1 MFQKICNLVKKKTR
15 MSLYSYLMQDLD
27 DRIDVGSI
35 IELDGYDTRC
45 VVVSMY
51 NKNTLLMLQLIY
63 YDQYLNQEAEPE
75 FDFVTSKKEVRYV
88 GDTDK
93 KEFNLYMIKLLMTK
107 QLEKSVTREELKN
120 LTENETLV
128 NIKHQNVFTVF
139 MTGLTAVGIVLT
151 VFAFTRGEP
160 LGLIGIPLAVFSV
173 LSIKI
178 FVDSDWYLLG
188 DITGLNK

>member
-1 MFQKICNLVKKKTR
+1 